1 MARNRR
7 ARVLFWNG
15 AALRD
20 ANKLVETVMIEGG
33 GGGCYPFR
41 SSRIL
46 LAHLGFEREIVDV
59 FYLEERKGKSFRSLD
74 FHLGLSWKKYRKIK
88 DQNNPVHKQQR
99 DFRYSYVTI
108 EGHHQATKLL
118 SIVTWRIPR
127 I

>member
-7 ARVLFWNG
+7 ARASFWNG

-20 ANKLVETVMIEGG
+20 ANKLVETIMIGG
-33 GGGCYPFR
+33 LGGCYPFH

-46 LAHLGFEREIVDV
+46 LAHLGFQTGIVDE
-59 FYLEERKGKSFRSLD
+59 FYLEERKGKSFRSWD
-74 FHLGLSWKKYRKIK
+74 FHLGLSWKKCHKIK

-99 DFRYSYVTI
+99 NFHYSYVTI
-108 EGHHQATKLL
+108 GGHRQATELL
-118 SIVTWRIPR
+118 SIVKWGIPR